1 MIYIIQIS
9 LDENLF
15 KSRSC
20 DKTCIEKVAG
30 VTMAQEENNDDKKM
44 WKKKGMKPKLIS
56 DDFEIGTIVV
66 Y

>member
-30 VTMAQEENNDDKKM
+30 VTMAQEENNDDKKNVEE
-44 WKKKGMKPKLIS
+44 KRYETKIN
-56 DDFEIGTIVV
+56 FRRF
-66 Y
+66 